1 MRGLRIRN
9 FLVLKDLLGKQL
21 GRFSEGRDEESQW
34 GQVWGNER
42 SWYPKEDRGS
52 IGQGF
57 GKPLG
62 GGKMLSL
69 AKLASFLGMDK

>member
-1 MRGLRIRN
+1 M
-9 FLVLKDLLGKQL
+9 LGKQL
-21 GRFSEGRDEESQW
+21 GRFSEGRGEESQW
-34 GQVWGNER
+34 GQVWGNGR

-69 AKLASFLGMDK
+69 A

>member
-69 AKLASFLGMDK
+69 A